1 MRIRSITYF
10 IDPAL
15 GELDNQLSITYA
27 HSRSAQIA
35 LEKAGFEV
43 QSIRLATSPFPT
55 WLPLADKQTSH
66 TKIEELAVRAEKNG
80 FDYLALGPCSFHTNQ
95 EVEALIPRFLS
106 IAESIFITM
115 PITADHRISLQ
126 DIYSSARVIKHVAAL
141 SENGFGNLRFAAL
154 ANVAPFTPFFPAAY
168 GAPGETA
175 FAIAMECADSAIAA
189 FQAAADIRHG
199 CQNLLAEFEKKSAE
213 IENIFPQL
221 DNEYN
226 LQFKGFDFSLAPF
239 PEEWCSFGKAL
250 ESMGVPAIGSAGSL
264 AAASILAGT
273 LDQGT
278 WRKTG
283 FNGLMMP
290 ILEDAVLA
298 QRSGDGI
305 LSVYDV
311 LQYSSVC
318 GTGLDTV
325 PLPGDIPS
333 EKIAALLLDIAAL
346 SVRLDKPLTA
356 RLMPIPGKAA
366 GEEIEFDF
374 SFFSKGKVLDF
385 PYRGI
390 QAPLNVGDYL
400 AINPRQT
407 H

>member
-15 GELDNQLSITYA
+15 GNVENQLEITYA
-27 HSRSAQIA
+27 HSKSAQTT

-43 QSIRLATSPFPT
+43 QSIRLATAPFPT
-55 WLPLADKQTSH
+55 WLPLADRQTSLH
-66 TKIEELAVRAEKNG
+66 KIEDLAARTQENG
-80 FDYLALGPCSFHTNQ
+80 FDYISLGPCSMDTCK
-95 EVEALIPRFLS
+95 EAEKLIPLILS
-106 IAESIFITM
+106 TAENIFASM
-115 PITADHRISLQ
+115 SITASDQISLQ
-126 DIYSSARVIKHVAAL
+126 DIHSSARVIKHISSL
-141 SENGFGNLRFAAL
+141 TENGFSNLRFAAL
-154 ANVAPFTPFFPAAY
+154 AKVAPFTPFFPAAY
-168 GAPGETA
+168 GAPGELA
-175 FAIAMECADSAIAA
+175 YALAMECADSAIAA
-189 FQAAADIRHG
+189 FQAASDIRSG
-199 CQNLLAEFEKKSAE
+199 CQNLLAEFEKKAVE
-213 IENIFPQL
+213 IETILAPL
-221 DNEYN
+221 DEEGN
-226 LQFKGFDFSLAPF
+226 LQFKGFDFSLAPY

-250 ESMGVPAIGSAGSL
+250 ECMGVAAIGSAGSL
-264 AAASILAGT
+264 AAASILAST

-290 ILEDAVLA
+290 ILEDNILA

-325 PLPGDIPS
+325 PLPGDISPQ
-333 EKIAALLLDIAAL
+333 KIAALLLDIAAL
-346 SVRLDKPLTA
+346 ALRLDKPLTA

-374 SFFSKGKVLDF
+374 SFFAKGKVLDY
-385 PYRGI
+385 PYREI
-390 QAPLNVGDYL
+390 RAPLTSGDFIP
-400 AINPRQT
+400 INPRKIR
-407 H
+407 